1 MLSFRVHESYQHM
14 THLTQHESEVLTAH
28 PTSFSVLKKK
38 KKGPAVPRPKG
49 SEPLTHCHFWLDV
62 SLPPRFYF
70 QRPELLSLSPRSL
83 N

>member
-38 KKGPAVPRPKG
+38 KA
-49 SEPLTHCHFWLDV
+49 LQFLD
-62 SLPPRFYF
+62 
-70 QRPELLSLSPRSL
+70 QRAQNL
-83 N
+83 